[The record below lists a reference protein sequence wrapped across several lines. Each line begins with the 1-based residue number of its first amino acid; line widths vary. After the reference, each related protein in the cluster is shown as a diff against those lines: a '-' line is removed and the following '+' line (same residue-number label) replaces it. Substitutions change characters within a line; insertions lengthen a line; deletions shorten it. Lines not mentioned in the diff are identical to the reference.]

1 MTENQIHLLIFT
13 AAAGVI
19 AWLSFLSGHLW
30 REYNREIR
38 KSLAHQTGAGDGILT
53 PEDIRHLP
61 KPVQNYLIYVGAVGR
76 EKVRNVEVKADGEM
90 DMHIGSHW
98 TPVKVQQHNFFGSQ
112 LIRLFYMKAK
122 VYGLPTYAL
131 HCYTDRQASM
141 RVKPAGLFKVV
152 DARGQEMRISDTVT
166 LLNDMCIF
174 APAALIDPTIS
185 WEIIDDMSAKAV
197 FATAY
202 CTVSAVLYFNESG
215 ELINFT
221 SEDRYYLEMTVLSER

>member
-112 LIRLFYMKAK
+112 LIRLFYMKGE
-122 VYGLPTYAL
+122 GL
-131 HCYTDRQASM
+131 RAS
-141 RVKPAGLFKVV
+141 
-152 DARGQEMRISDTVT
+152 DI
-166 LLNDMCIF
+166 C
-174 APAALIDPTIS
+174 AAL
-185 WEIIDDMSAKAV
+185 
-197 FATAY
+197 
-202 CTVSAVLYFNESG
+202 LYGQAGQHESQARRSVQSG
-215 ELINFT
+215 
-221 SEDRYYLEMTVLSER
+221 RCERAGNADQ